1 MQTFALEPGKYEGV
15 DGIAWPGAVLDAGQL
30 RAFWRDEGP
39 VCFPLR
45 ALLHPPAQCLDL
57 TRAEL
62 VAPFIGRGHPCS
74 RVVRRDALDQLAV
87 DRIARNDRQPGS
99 CFQIKAELGSA
110 IGGIGS
116 VAGVAL
122 VGQYGPHIAIELD
135 DARFGGAA
143 DRSQQQGDNGIAEAH
158 VNVISIVVPGR
169 RPSRETT
176 VSAFC
181 SHVIRMT
188 LPLSSGKIR
197 YGEIEGFDQPIS
209 HSRP

>member
-45 ALLHPPAQCLDL
+45 TLLHPPAQCLDL

-74 RVVRRDALDQLAV
+74 RVVRCDALDQFARG
-87 DRIARNDRQPGS
+87 RIARNDNRLS
-99 CFQIKAELGSA
+99 SIFLIKAEPGFALSR
-110 IGGIGS
+110 IGS
-116 VAGVAL
+116 VAGVTL
-122 VGQYGPHIAIELD
+122 VGQDGPHVAIELD

-143 DRSQQQGDNGIAEAH
+143 DRSQQQSDNRKAESH
-158 VNVISIVVPGR
+158 GNVRS
-169 RPSRETT
+169 
-176 VSAFC
+176 
-181 SHVIRMT
+181 
-188 LPLSSGKIR
+188 
-197 YGEIEGFDQPIS
+197 
-209 HSRP
+209 